1 MNLKPIPLFK
11 NNDNI
16 EEGISEQ
23 FEAVIKK
30 CKNPHIICIY
40 GDSRTGKSTK

>member
-23 FEAVIKK
+23 FVEVRQPMHFSISF
-30 CKNPHIICIY
+30 IY
-40 GDSRTGKSTK
+40 QT

>member
-23 FEAVIKK
+23 FVEVIKK
-30 CKNPHIICIY
+30 
-40 GDSRTGKSTK
+40 

>member
-16 EEGISEQ
+16 EEDISEQ
-23 FEAVIKK
+23 FEKFIKK
-30 CKNPHIICIY
+30 YKHPHIICIY
-40 GDSRTGKSTK
+40 GD